1 MKLNYTVSIIIP
13 IINEIISLKKT
24 LLIINKIRVK
34 KEFIIIYSEK
44 LTNKKT
50 LGEIKKIKKKYK
62 YLKLFKQKKPYV
74 GGAIMTGIKKCTKQY
89 IVIMASDLETNP
101 YELKKMIK
109 TSQKFPD
116 SIISADRWVS
126 GGKFKNYGLLKF
138 FANFTF
144 QKF

>member
-24 LLIINKIRVK
+24 LLIINKIPIK

-50 LGEIKKIKKKYK
+50 LDEIKKIKKKYK
-62 YLKLFKQKKPYV
+62 DLKLFKQKKPYV

-101 YELKKMIK
+101 YELKK
-109 TSQKFPD
+109 
-116 SIISADRWVS
+116 
-126 GGKFKNYGLLKF
+126 
-138 FANFTF
+138 
-144 QKF
+144 